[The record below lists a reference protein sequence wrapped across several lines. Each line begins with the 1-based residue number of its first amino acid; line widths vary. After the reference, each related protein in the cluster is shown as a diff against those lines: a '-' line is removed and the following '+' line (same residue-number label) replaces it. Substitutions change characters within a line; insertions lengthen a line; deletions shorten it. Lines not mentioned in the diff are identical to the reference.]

1 MAGEKNSQ
9 PGTDTLL
16 ALVDTFVL
24 KIPPK
29 PGVKSQK
36 IEGALTPAEEIQLL
50 MSIHSQLEEQQ
61 SLEMRYCMFEAI
73 FGGSGGDKDK
83 DKQVPPCLGL
93 YLILNPTP
101 LALLCGSM
109 QVLLVDFVP
118 MSLFGEVYPGGSFV

>member
-1 MAGEKNSQ
+1 M
-9 PGTDTLL
+9 
-16 ALVDTFVL
+16 
-24 KIPPK
+24 
-29 PGVKSQK
+29 
-36 IEGALTPAEEIQLL
+36 EGALTPAEEIQLL

-93 YLILNPTP
+93 YLILNPTLSVF
-101 LALLCGSM
+101 LALFCGSM

-118 MSLFGEVYPGGSFV
+118 MSVFGEVYPGGSFV